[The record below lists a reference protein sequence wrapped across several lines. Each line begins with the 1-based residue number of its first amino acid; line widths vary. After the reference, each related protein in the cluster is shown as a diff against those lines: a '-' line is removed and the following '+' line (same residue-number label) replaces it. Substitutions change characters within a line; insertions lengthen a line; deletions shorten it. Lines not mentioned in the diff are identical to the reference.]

1 MSEEIAQSPQEVID
15 TYPMGAWQIA
25 AVVVTILLNALDGF
39 DVLSI
44 SFAAPGIAD
53 EWGLKR
59 DALGWVLSMELIGM
73 AVGSIVLGGAA
84 DRYGRRPTIVV
95 CLIAMTIGM
104 YMVSETSSITELSIW
119 RVITGLG
126 IGGMLAAINAV
137 VAEFSSRK
145 WRNVSLSL
153 MVIGYPLGAVGGGLV
168 ARQLLEGG
176 DWRSIF
182 VFGAAATAV
191 FIPLVLILIPESP
204 AFLAE
209 KRSPNALHRI
219 NRTFTRFGLPNVSA
233 FPNEPSIRSSGAV
246 LDIFRPSLIRTTLLV
261 TFAYFTHVSC
271 YYFFMKWIPKIV
283 VDLGFDPSSAAD
295 ILIWAMLGGATGG
308 AVYGVMTH
316 WFGIKPVTIAAL
328 LGSFFMVSL
337 FGQTAPDLQMLAL
350 VSGITGFFI
359 NGAAVAF
366 YVILARAFPVHV
378 RASGTGFG
386 IGMGRAGAVIGPA
399 LAGVLFAGGTPL
411 AVVMILLAT
420 GSLVAAVAIYFL
432 KLNNAEEAEADGYLH
447 A

>member
-1 MSEEIAQSPQEVID
+1 MPDKIAQSPQDIID
-15 TYPMGAWQIA
+15 THPMSAWQVA
-25 AVVVTILLNALDGF
+25 AVAITILLNALDGF

-73 AVGSIVLGGAA
+73 AAGSILLGGAA
-84 DRYGRRPTIVV
+84 DRYGRRPTILV
-95 CLIAMTIGM
+95 CLMAMTLGM
-104 YMVSETSSITELSIW
+104 YMVSGTSSITELSFW

-137 VAEFSSRK
+137 VAEFSNRK

-168 ARQLLEGG
+168 ARQLLEGA

-182 VFGAAATAV
+182 VFGALATAA
-191 FIPLVLILIPESP
+191 FIPLVLIFIPESP
-204 AFLAE
+204 AFLTD
-209 KRSPNALHRI
+209 KRPPSALKRI
-219 NRTFTRFGLPNVSA
+219 NRTFSRFGFPKVST
-233 FPNEPSIRSSGAV
+233 FSEGTSGKNKMPV

-261 TFAYFTHVSC
+261 TFAYFAHVSC

-283 VDLGFDPSSAAD
+283 VDLGFDASSAAD

-308 AVYGVMTH
+308 AVYGVLTH
-316 WFGIKPVTIAAL
+316 WFAIKPVTIAAL
-328 LGSFFMVSL
+328 LGSFVMVSL
-337 FGQTAPDLQMLAL
+337 FGRTSPDLQMLAL
-350 VSGITGFFI
+350 VAGITGFFI

-366 YVILARAFPVHV
+366 YVVLARAFPVHV

-386 IGMGRAGAVIGPA
+386 IGTGRAGAVVGPA
-399 LAGVLFAGGTPL
+399 LAGILFAGGTQL
-411 AVVMILLAT
+411 ATVMMLMAT
-420 GSLVAAVAIYFL
+420 GSLLAAVAIYFL
-432 KLNNAEEAEADGYLH
+432 KFSSAEEPETDGHLH
-447 A
+447 T

>member
-1 MSEEIAQSPQEVID
+1 MSEEIAHSPQDIID
-15 TYPMGAWQIA
+15 THPMSVWQIA
-25 AVVVTILLNALDGF
+25 AVAVTILLNALDGF

-59 DALGWVLSMELIGM
+59 DVLGWVLSMELIGM
-73 AVGSIVLGGAA
+73 AAGSILLGGAA
-84 DRYGRRPTIVV
+84 DRYGRRPTILA
-95 CLIAMTIGM
+95 CLMAMTLGM
-104 YMVSETSSITELSIW
+104 YMVAGTSSITELSFW
-119 RVITGLG
+119 RVVTGLG

-137 VAEFSSRK
+137 VAEFANRK

-168 ARQLLEGG
+168 ARQLLNGG

-182 VFGAAATAV
+182 TFGAIVTAT
-191 FIPLVLILIPESP
+191 FIPLVLIFIPESP
-204 AFLAE
+204 PFLSE
-209 KRSPNALHRI
+209 KLPPHALQRI
-219 NRTFTRFGLPNVSA
+219 NRTFARFGLPNVSTLA
-233 FPNEPSIRSSGAV
+233 PATGIKSNKSMF
-246 LDIFRPSLIRTTLLV
+246 DIFRPSLIRTTLLV

-283 VDLGFDPSSAAD
+283 VDLGFDASSAAD

-308 AVYGVMTH
+308 AVYGVLTH
-316 WFGIKPVTIAAL
+316 WFGIKPVTIGAL
-328 LGSFFMVSL
+328 LGSFVMVSI
-337 FGQTAPDLQMLAL
+337 FGRTAPDLNMLAL
-350 VSGITGFFI
+350 VAGITGFFI

-386 IGMGRAGAVIGPA
+386 IGMGRAGAVVGPA
-399 LAGVLFAGGTPL
+399 IAGILFADGTPL
-411 AVVMILLAT
+411 ATVMILMAT
-420 GSLVAAVAIYFL
+420 GSLFAALAVYFL
-432 KLNNAEEAEADGYLH
+432 RLSKEEEPEASGHLH

>member
-1 MSEEIAQSPQEVID
+1 MSKEVPQSPQEVID
-15 TYPMGAWQIA
+15 THPMGAWQIA

-84 DRYGRRPTIVV
+84 DRFGRRPTILV
-95 CLIAMTIGM
+95 CLMAMTLGM

-145 WRNVSLSL
+145 WRNLSLSL

-182 VFGAAATAV
+182 VF
-191 FIPLVLILIPESP
+191 
-204 AFLAE
+204 
-209 KRSPNALHRI
+209 KHYWHR
-219 NRTFTRFGLPNVSA
+219 
-233 FPNEPSIRSSGAV
+233 
-246 LDIFRPSLIRTTLLV
+246 
-261 TFAYFTHVSC
+261 
-271 YYFFMKWIPKIV
+271 
-283 VDLGFDPSSAAD
+283 
-295 ILIWAMLGGATGG
+295 
-308 AVYGVMTH
+308 
-316 WFGIKPVTIAAL
+316 
-328 LGSFFMVSL
+328 
-337 FGQTAPDLQMLAL
+337 
-350 VSGITGFFI
+350 
-359 NGAAVAF
+359 
-366 YVILARAFPVHV
+366 
-378 RASGTGFG
+378 
-386 IGMGRAGAVIGPA
+386 
-399 LAGVLFAGGTPL
+399 
-411 AVVMILLAT
+411 
-420 GSLVAAVAIYFL
+420 
-432 KLNNAEEAEADGYLH
+432 
-447 A
+447 

>member
-1 MSEEIAQSPQEVID
+1 MNTDPREIIRSTPMSAAQWI
-15 TYPMGAWQIA
+15 
-25 AVVVTILLNALDGF
+25 AVVLMIALNALDGF

-84 DRYGRRPTIVV
+84 DRFGRRPTILV
-95 CLIAMTIGM
+95 CLMAMTLGM
-104 YMVSETSSITELSIW
+104 YMVSGTSSITELSIW

-145 WRNVSLSL
+145 WRNLSLSL

-182 VFGAAATAV
+182 VFGAVATAA
-191 FIPLVLILIPESP
+191 FIPLVLIFIPESP

-209 KRSPNALHRI
+209 KRPSNALQRI
-219 NRTFTRFGLPNVSA
+219 NRTLFRFGLPNISALPPVSSA
-233 FPNEPSIRSSGAV
+233 KNMRSV
-246 LDIFRPSLIRTTLLV
+246 FDIFRPSLIRTTLLV

-283 VDLGFDPSSAAD
+283 VDLGFDASSAAD

-308 AVYGVMTH
+308 AVYGVLTH

-328 LGSFFMVSL
+328 LGSFVMVSL
-337 FGQTAPDLQMLAL
+337 FGRTTPDLQVLAL
-350 VSGITGFFI
+350 VAGITGFFI

-386 IGMGRAGAVIGPA
+386 IGTGRAGAVVGPA
-399 LAGVLFAGGTPL
+399 LAGILFAGGTPL
-411 AVVMILLAT
+411 ASVMMLMAM
-420 GSLVAAVAIYFL
+420 GSLLAAVAIYFL
-432 KLNNAEEAEADGYLH
+432 KLNSAEEPETNGHLH
-447 A
+447 T

>member
-1 MSEEIAQSPQEVID
+1 MSEEIAHSPQDIID
-15 TYPMGAWQIA
+15 THPMSVWQIA
-25 AVVVTILLNALDGF
+25 AVAVTILLNALDGF

-59 DALGWVLSMELIGM
+59 DVLGWVLSMELIGM
-73 AVGSIVLGGAA
+73 AAGSILLGGAA
-84 DRYGRRPTIVV
+84 DRYGRRPTILA
-95 CLIAMTIGM
+95 CLMAMTLGM
-104 YMVSETSSITELSIW
+104 YMVAGTSSITELSFW
-119 RVITGLG
+119 RVVTGLG

-137 VAEFSSRK
+137 VAEFANRK

-168 ARQLLEGG
+168 ARQLLNGG

-182 VFGAAATAV
+182 TFGAIVTAT
-191 FIPLVLILIPESP
+191 FIPLVLIFIPESP
-204 AFLAE
+204 PFLSE
-209 KRSPNALHRI
+209 KLPPHALQRI
-219 NRTFTRFGLPNVSA
+219 NRTFARFGLPNVSTLA
-233 FPNEPSIRSSGAV
+233 PATGIKSNKSMF
-246 LDIFRPSLIRTTLLV
+246 DIFRPSLIRTTLLV

-283 VDLGFDPSSAAD
+283 VDLGFDASSAAD

-308 AVYGVMTH
+308 AVYGVLTH
-316 WFGIKPVTIAAL
+316 WFGIKPVTIGAL
-328 LGSFFMVSL
+328 LGSFVMVSI
-337 FGQTAPDLQMLAL
+337 FGRTAPDLNMLAL
-350 VSGITGFFI
+350 VAGITGFFI

-386 IGMGRAGAVIGPA
+386 IGMGRAGAVVGPA
-399 LAGVLFAGGTPL
+399 IAGILFADGTPL
-411 AVVMILLAT
+411 ATVMILMAT
-420 GSLVAAVAIYFL
+420 GSLFAALAVYFL
-432 KLNNAEEAEADGYLH
+432 RLSKEEEPEGSGHLH

>member
-1 MSEEIAQSPQEVID
+1 MSIEIAQSPQEVID
-15 TYPMGAWQIA
+15 THPMGAWQIA

-73 AVGSIVLGGAA
+73 AIGSIVLGGAA
-84 DRYGRRPTIVV
+84 DRYGRRPTILV

-104 YMVSETSSITELSIW
+104 YMVSETSSVTELSIW

-182 VFGAAATAV
+182 VFGAAATAA

-219 NRTFTRFGLPNVSA
+219 NRTFKRFDLPNISA
-233 FPNEPSIRSSGAV
+233 FPTVSNARSSRAV

-283 VDLGFDPSSAAD
+283 VDLGFDASSAAD

-316 WFGIKPVTIAAL
+316 WFGIKPVTIVAL
-328 LGSFFMVSL
+328 LGSFLMVSL
-337 FGQTAPDLQMLAL
+337 FGRTAPDLQILAL

-366 YVILARAFPVHV
+366 YVILARAFPVNV

-386 IGMGRAGAVIGPA
+386 IGTGRAGAVVGPA

-411 AVVMILLAT
+411 AVVMMLLAT

>member
-1 MSEEIAQSPQEVID
+1 MSKEIPQSPQEVID
-15 TYPMGAWQIA
+15 THPMGAWQIA

-84 DRYGRRPTIVV
+84 DRYGRRPTIVL

>member
-1 MSEEIAQSPQEVID
+1 MSEQIAQSPQEVID
-15 TYPMGAWQIA
+15 AYPMCAWQIA
-25 AVVVTILLNALDGF
+25 AVAVTILLNALDGF

-73 AVGSIVLGGAA
+73 AAGSILLGGAA
-84 DRYGRRPTIVV
+84 DRYGRRPTILA
-95 CLIAMTIGM
+95 CLMAMTLGM
-104 YMVSETSSITELSIW
+104 YMVSGTSSITELSIW

-168 ARQLLEGG
+168 ARQLVEGG

-182 VFGAAATAV
+182 VFGAAATAA
-191 FIPLVLILIPESP
+191 FIPLVLIFIPESP

-209 KRSPNALHRI
+209 KRPPNALQRI
-219 NRTFTRFGLPNVSA
+219 NRTFTRFGLPNVS
-233 FPNEPSIRSSGAV
+233 V
-246 LDIFRPSLIRTTLLV
+246 LAPFSETKNKNSMFDIFRPSLIRTTLLV

-271 YYFFMKWIPKIV
+271 YYFFMKWIPKIA
-283 VDLGFDPSSAAD
+283 VDLGFDASSAAD

-308 AVYGVMTH
+308 AVYGVLTH
-316 WFGIKPVTIAAL
+316 LFGIKPVTIGAL
-328 LGSFFMVSL
+328 LGSFVMVSL
-337 FGQTAPDLQMLAL
+337 FGRTAPDLQMLAL
-350 VSGITGFFI
+350 VAGITGFFI

-386 IGMGRAGAVIGPA
+386 IGTGRAGAVVGPA
-399 LAGVLFAGGTPL
+399 LAGILFASGTPL
-411 AVVMILLAT
+411 ASVMMLMAT
-420 GSLVAAVAIYFL
+420 GSLLAAVAIYFL
-432 KLNNAEEAEADGYLH
+432 KLNNAEEPETDGHLH

>member
-1 MSEEIAQSPQEVID
+1 MSGEMPDSPQQVID
-15 TYPMGAWQIA
+15 THAMSAWQIA
-25 AVVVTILLNALDGF
+25 AVAVTILLNALDGF

-84 DRYGRRPTIVV
+84 DQYGRRPTILA
-95 CLIAMTIGM
+95 CLVAMTLGM
-104 YMVSETSSITELSIW
+104 YMVAGTSSIAELSIW

-126 IGGMLAAINAV
+126 IGGMLAAVNAL
-137 VAEFSSRK
+137 VAEFSNRK

-168 ARQLLEGG
+168 ARTLLEGG

-182 VFGAAATAV
+182 IFGAMATAA
-191 FIPLVLILIPESP
+191 FIPLVLIFIPESP

-209 KRSPNALHRI
+209 KQPPQALKRI
-219 NRTFTRFGLPNVSA
+219 ARTFARFGLPVFNALEPVSYA
-233 FPNEPSIRSSGAV
+233 KGEKSPF
-246 LDIFRPSLIRTTLLV
+246 DIFRPSLIRTTLLV

-283 VDLGFDPSSAAD
+283 VDLGFEATSAAD

-308 AVYGVMTH
+308 AVYGVLTH
-316 WFGIKPVTIAAL
+316 WFGIKPVTIGAL
-328 LGSFFMVSL
+328 LGSFVMVSL
-337 FGQTAPDLQMLAL
+337 FGRTAPDLNMLAL
-350 VSGITGFFI
+350 VAGITGFFI

-386 IGMGRAGAVIGPA
+386 IGVGRAGAVAGPA
-399 LAGVLFAGGTPL
+399 LAGILFAGGMPL
-411 AVVMILLAT
+411 ADVMMLMAT
-420 GSLVAAVAIYFL
+420 GSLLAALAIYFL
-432 KLNNAEEAEADGYLH
+432 SLTNKEDTDTNGHLH

>member
-1 MSEEIAQSPQEVID
+1 MSEQIAQSPQEVID
-15 TYPMGAWQIA
+15 AHPMGAWQIA

-84 DRYGRRPTIVV
+84 DRYGRRPTILA
-95 CLIAMTIGM
+95 CLVAMTLGM
-104 YMVSETSSITELSIW
+104 YMVSGTSSITELSIW

-145 WRNVSLSL
+145 WRNLSLSL

-182 VFGAAATAV
+182 VFGAVATAA
-191 FIPLVLILIPESP
+191 FIPLVLIFIPESP

-209 KRSPNALHRI
+209 KRPSNALQRI
-219 NRTFTRFGLPNVSA
+219 NRTLFRFGLPNISALPPVSSA
-233 FPNEPSIRSSGAV
+233 KNMRSV
-246 LDIFRPSLIRTTLLV
+246 FDIFRPSLIRTTLLV

-283 VDLGFDPSSAAD
+283 VDLGFDASSAAD

-308 AVYGVMTH
+308 AVYGVLTH

-328 LGSFFMVSL
+328 LGSFVMVSL
-337 FGQTAPDLQMLAL
+337 FGRTTRDLQVLAL
-350 VSGITGFFI
+350 VAGITGFFI

-386 IGMGRAGAVIGPA
+386 IGTGRAGAVVGPA
-399 LAGVLFAGGTPL
+399 LAGILFAGGTPL
-411 AVVMILLAT
+411 ASVMMLMAM
-420 GSLVAAVAIYFL
+420 GSLLAAVAIYFL
-432 KLNNAEEAEADGYLH
+432 KLNSAEEPETNGHLH
-447 A
+447 T

>member
-1 MSEEIAQSPQEVID
+1 MSKEVPQSPQEVID
-15 TYPMGAWQIA
+15 THPMGAWQIA

-84 DRYGRRPTIVV
+84 DRFGRRPTILL
-95 CLIAMTIGM
+95 CLMAMTLGM

-145 WRNVSLSL
+145 WRNLSLSL

-182 VFGAAATAV
+182 VFGAAATAA
-191 FIPLVLILIPESP
+191 FIPLVLVFIPETP
-204 AFLAE
+204 AFLAD
-209 KRSPNALHRI
+209 KPPPNGMQRI
-219 NRTFTRFGLPNVSA
+219 NRTLSRFGLPNVSSLA
-233 FPNEPSIRSSGAV
+233 SGSGV
-246 LDIFRPSLIRTTLLV
+246 KSKNPMFDIFRPSLIRTTLLV

-283 VDLGFDPSSAAD
+283 VDVGFDAISAAD

-308 AVYGVMTH
+308 AVYGVLTH
-316 WFGIKPVTIAAL
+316 WFGIKRVTIAAL
-328 LGSFFMVSL
+328 LGSFIMVSL
-337 FGQTAPDLQMLAL
+337 FGRTTPDLQMLA
-350 VSGITGFFI
+350 VVAGITGFFI

-386 IGMGRAGAVIGPA
+386 IGTGRAGAAVGPA
-399 LAGVLFAGGTPL
+399 LAGILFASGTPL
-411 AVVMILLAT
+411 ASVMMLMAT
-420 GSLVAAVAIYFL
+420 GSLLAAIAIYFL
-432 KLNNAEEAEADGYLH
+432 RLAEQEEPETAGHLH

>member
-283 VDLGFDPSSAAD
+283 VDFGFDPSSAAD

>member
-1 MSEEIAQSPQEVID
+1 MSIEIAQSPQEVID
-15 TYPMGAWQIA
+15 THPMGAWQIA

-73 AVGSIVLGGAA
+73 AIGSIVLGGAA
-84 DRYGRRPTIVV
+84 DRYGRRPTILV

-104 YMVSETSSITELSIW
+104 YMVSETSSVTELSIW

-182 VFGAAATAV
+182 VFGAAATAA

-219 NRTFTRFGLPNVSA
+219 NRTFKRFDLPNISA
-233 FPNEPSIRSSGAV
+233 FPTVSNARSSRAV

-283 VDLGFDPSSAAD
+283 VDLGFDASSAAD

-316 WFGIKPVTIAAL
+316 WFGIKPVTIVAL
-328 LGSFFMVSL
+328 LGSFLMVSL
-337 FGQTAPDLQMLAL
+337 FGWTAPDLQILAL

-366 YVILARAFPVHV
+366 YVILARAFPVNV

-386 IGMGRAGAVIGPA
+386 IGTGRAGAVVGPA

-411 AVVMILLAT
+411 AVVMMLLAT

>member
-1 MSEEIAQSPQEVID
+1 MSKEIAQSPQEVID
-15 TYPMGAWQIA
+15 THPMGAWQIA

-73 AVGSIVLGGAA
+73 AIGSIVLGGAA
-84 DRYGRRPTIVV
+84 DRYGRRPTILV

-104 YMVSETSSITELSIW
+104 YMVSETSSVTELSIW

-182 VFGAAATAV
+182 VFGAAATAA

-219 NRTFTRFGLPNVSA
+219 NRTFKRFDLPNISA
-233 FPNEPSIRSSGAV
+233 FPTVSNARSSRAV

-283 VDLGFDPSSAAD
+283 VDLGFDASSAAD

-316 WFGIKPVTIAAL
+316 WFGIKPVTIVAL
-328 LGSFFMVSL
+328 LGSFLMVSL
-337 FGQTAPDLQMLAL
+337 FGRTAPDLQILAL

-366 YVILARAFPVHV
+366 YVILARAFPVNV

-386 IGMGRAGAVIGPA
+386 IGTGRAGAVVGPA

-411 AVVMILLAT
+411 AVVMMLLAT

-432 KLNNAEEAEADGYLH
+432 KLKNAEEAEADGYLH